1 MTAPRLEKL
10 RHFIHEVDRLH
21 REHHQ
26 TAPLLDAVA
35 QRLAALVRYDDW
47 LPEEYT
53 LPHR

>member
-26 TAPLLDAVA
+26 TARCLTPW
-35 QRLAALVRYDDW
+35 RSG
-47 LPEEYT
+47 
-53 LPHR
+53 

>member
-26 TAPLLDAVA
+26 T
-35 QRLAALVRYDDW
+35 
-47 LPEEYT
+47 
-53 LPHR
+53 